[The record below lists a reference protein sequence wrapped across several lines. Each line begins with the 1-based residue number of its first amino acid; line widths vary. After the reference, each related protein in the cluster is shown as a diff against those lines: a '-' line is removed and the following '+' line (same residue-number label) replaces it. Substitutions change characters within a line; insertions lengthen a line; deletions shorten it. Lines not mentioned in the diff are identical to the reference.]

1 MPDAGRV
8 GYRALMGE
16 TKALLSAEFARHG
29 SPAFQTL
36 FEEYFRQYPPF
47 EGAELLSAMAQR
59 TAFARDWALFQE
71 RYPLTLTPFMA
82 QPFFAPDR
90 DLEGADG
97 MIEALGSALW
107 SFAMNF
113 MGLPA
118 GNVPARLADL
128 PQGPQ
133 PIGVQIVGRRWR
145 EDLVVEALAA
155 IEAQI
160 GPMAPHLWAR
170 IG

>member
-1 MPDAGRV
+1 M
-8 GYRALMGE
+8 
-16 TKALLSAEFARHG
+16 ARR
-29 SPAFQTL
+29 S
-36 FEEYFRQYPPF
+36 
-47 EGAELLSAMAQR
+47 
-59 TAFARDWALFQE
+59 AFAREWSLFQE
-71 RYPLTLTPFMA
+71 RYPLALTPFLSR
-82 QPFFAPDR
+82 PFFAPDR
-90 DLEGADG
+90 DLEGEEG

-145 EDLVVEALAA
+145 EDLVVEAMTA

-160 GPMAPHLWAR
+160 GPMAPHLWAHM
-170 IG
+170 G